1 MMKKHFYFLLMAAL
15 VCGLSLSVTSCKD
28 DDKDNNGGQSEE
40 QQEQQALEQQDLD
53 NARIAVLDHLADIDE
68 ASDSV
73 QSYMSQTFE
82 PGIGLPDG
90 DNESVRIVNTN
101 TMELAAERFANI
113 VGASIDED
121 TPSYTWADEKMGT
134 MTYTKITDG
143 TAWATVDV
151 NIRQVPKLQKIIYR
165 APEMGDENG
174 GFKGRAYYRFG
185 DVVERH
191 NYVDLSSY
199 KYEYWVCVR
208 PAFGPEGKEDS
219 HWACFERLTTNNYFI
234 HTFKDQKWWIPK
246 GLGEDL
252 EHMQN
257 LAEMLYA
264 ILNPEEW
271 EANVLNNSNNKK
283 MKMFH
288 DFDKNKE
295 AYHNK
300 YFWQNVCKGWDQKA
314 YIDWNTDADPDKNW
328 EREKF
333 DIWKILFNTTK
344 EEMRKQI
351 NDPNIGLNLLYK
363 GYSWVSK
370 KNLEVHLWQASYK
383 NGTGINSNMHTVT
396 KTEPKAKLKG
406 IYFDCR
412 KMGGDLKDYIHFFN
426 NDGKMRWCV
435 RFATG
440 KELLDKGVKYSV
452 KSSLFKKKVL
462 ENESSTIYRYYHHVD
477 PEGGKDLNKELEPD
491 MPL

>member
-1 MMKKHFYFLLMAAL
+1 MMKKHFYFLLMAVL
-15 VCGLSLSVTSCKD
+15 MCSLCLSVTSCKD
-28 DDKDNNGGQSEE
+28 DDKDNGPSEE
-40 QQEQQALEQQDLD
+40 ELEQQALEQQDLD
-53 NARIAVLDHLADIDE
+53 NARIAVLDHLADLDEVESSEVDLLSQQFEPVIGVPDEDDE
-68 ASDSV
+68 AIRYV
-73 QSYMSQTFE
+73 Y
-82 PGIGLPDG
+82 
-90 DNESVRIVNTN
+90 TN
-101 TMELAAERFANI
+101 TMEAAAERFADL
-113 VGASIDED
+113 VGAEIDEN
-121 TPSYTWADEKMGT
+121 TPSYTWTDAKMGK
-134 MTYTKITDG
+134 MIYTKGNGT
-143 TAWATVDV
+143 TAWAEVDV
-151 NIRQVPKLQKIIYR
+151 DIKQVRPFTKIIYCT
-165 APEMGDENG
+165 PEMLGENKS
-174 GFKGRAYYRFG
+174 FKGRAYYRFG
-185 DVVERH
+185 DVVQRH

-199 KYEYWVCVR
+199 AHEYWVCVR

-219 HWACFERLTTNNYFI
+219 HWACLERLTTKNYFI
-234 HTFKDQKWWIPK
+234 HKYKDQKWCIPTR
-246 GLGEDL
+246 LGEDM

-264 ILNPEEW
+264 ILNPEQW
-271 EANVLNNSNNKK
+271 EQNILDNSNNKK

-295 AYHNK
+295 PYHNR
-300 YFWQNVCKGWDQKA
+300 YFWENVCKGWDQKA

-383 NGTGINSNMHTVT
+383 NGTGIYSNMHTVT
-396 KTEPKAKLKG
+396 PTQPKAKLKG
-406 IYFDCR
+406 INFDCR
-412 KMGGDLKDYIHFFN
+412 MMGGNLKDYIHFFN

-440 KELLDKGVKYSV
+440 KELLDKDVKYSV

-462 ENESSTIYRYYHHVD
+462 ESASGTIYRYYQHVD
-477 PEGGKDLNKELEPD
+477 PEGGKDLNKEPEFD

>member
-1 MMKKHFYFLLMAAL
+1 
-15 VCGLSLSVTSCKD
+15 
-28 DDKDNNGGQSEE
+28 
-40 QQEQQALEQQDLD
+40 
-53 NARIAVLDHLADIDE
+53 
-68 ASDSV
+68 
-73 QSYMSQTFE
+73 
-82 PGIGLPDG
+82 
-90 DNESVRIVNTN
+90 
-101 TMELAAERFANI
+101 
-113 VGASIDED
+113 
-121 TPSYTWADEKMGT
+121 
-134 MTYTKITDG
+134 
-143 TAWATVDV
+143 
-151 NIRQVPKLQKIIYR
+151 
-165 APEMGDENG
+165 
-174 GFKGRAYYRFG
+174 
-185 DVVERH
+185 
-191 NYVDLSSY
+191 
-199 KYEYWVCVR
+199 
-208 PAFGPEGKEDS
+208 
-219 HWACFERLTTNNYFI
+219 
-234 HTFKDQKWWIPK
+234 
-246 GLGEDL
+246 
-252 EHMQN
+252 
-257 LAEMLYA
+257 
-264 ILNPEEW
+264 
-271 EANVLNNSNNKK
+271 

-314 YIDWNTDADPDKNW
+314 YIDWNTDADPDNNW

-396 KTEPKAKLKG
+396 KTEPKAKLNG
-406 IYFDCR
+406 IAFDCR
-412 KMGGDLKDYIHFFN
+412 MMGGDLKDYIHFFN

-462 ENESSTIYRYYHHVD
+462 ESESSTIYRYYQHVD